1 MVYCPCKVER
11 FLPQSISIIHQESKR
26 EKMKRGFFDLDSA
39 LSYKEDL
46 KRDGIETTI
55 TLEKN
60 IYWVEWVRK

>member
-1 MVYCPCKVER
+1 MR
-11 FLPQSISIIHQESKR
+11 
-26 EKMKRGFFDLDSA
+26 RGFFNLDSA

-60 IYWVEWVRK
+60 IYWVEWVRE